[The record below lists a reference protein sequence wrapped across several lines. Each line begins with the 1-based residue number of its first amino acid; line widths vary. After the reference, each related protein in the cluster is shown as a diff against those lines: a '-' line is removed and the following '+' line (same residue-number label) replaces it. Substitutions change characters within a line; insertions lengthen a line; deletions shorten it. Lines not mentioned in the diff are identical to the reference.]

1 MNHSPSATGV
11 KNFVHVGLVV
21 EDLQETLRF
30 LRVLGFDCGEPGV
43 YSGEWI
49 DRIVGLD
56 DVTIEL
62 AMARLPDGSDVFE
75 VTRFRSP
82 ATAAQE
88 REPAANRPG
97 LRHISFSVDDMHGVV
112 ERVRAAGWEPIGEV
126 VDYEGIYLLCYIRGP
141 EGLIVELAEHIG
153 RASPRQP
160 ITV

>member
-1 MNHSPSATGV
+1 MNHSSGPGTGV
-11 KNFVHVGLVV
+11 KNFVHIGLVV
-21 EDLQETLRF
+21 EDLEETLRF

-62 AMARLPDGSDVFE
+62 AMARLPDGSDVIE

-82 ATAAQE
+82 AAGTQE

-112 ERVRAAGWEPIGEV
+112 DRVRAAGWEPIGEV
-126 VDYEGIYLLCYIRGP
+126 VDYEGFYLLCYLRGP

-153 RASPRQP
+153 ADAG
-160 ITV
+160 